1 MNDIR
6 ISDMMAMQ
14 KALYEQH
21 KDTWKP
27 REPQYAGN
35 HLLYLVEELGE
46 AISIIKKKN
55 DSAIMEDDAVRH
67 HFCEE
72 MSDVLMYFADVL
84 LCYSISPEEI
94 ASAFAEKFQ
103 KNMGRDYAA
112 EYRDKYE
119 D

>member
-14 KALYEQH
+14 RALYEQH
-21 KDTWKP
+21 KDRW
-27 REPQYAGN
+27 EPSVPQNAGK

-46 AISIIKKKN
+46 AISIIKKKT
-55 DSAIMEDDAVRH
+55 DSAIMEDEAVRR

-72 MSDVLMYFADVL
+72 MSDVLMYFTDVL
-84 LCYSISPEEI
+84 LCYGISPEEI

>member
-14 KALYEQH
+14 KALYQQH
-21 KDTWKP
+21 KDNWKP
-27 REPQYAGN
+27 REPQTAIN
-35 HLLYLVEELGE
+35 FMLYLIEEFGE
-46 AISIIKKKN
+46 AIAIYKKKGN
-55 DSAIMEDDAVRH
+55 DAIIEDTAVRR

-72 MSDVLMYFADVL
+72 MSDVLMYFTEVL
-84 LCYSISPEEI
+84 LCYGISPEEI
-94 ASAFAEKFQ
+94 SDAYIEKFQ
-103 KNMGRDYAA
+103 RNMGRNYVA